1 MSRRKVTAVNGSAAI
16 LLSTDLLTALG
27 VGVGDEVDV
36 VVVDGVLVVRSLDEA
51 ARASTVEA
59 VAEAMFQRRRTVYQE
74 LARGRNET

>member
-59 VAEAMFQRRRTVYQE
+59 VAEAMFQRRRAVYQE